1 MSELVLIDTSA
12 WVLALR
18 AGGPVVV
25 RKEVEQLLA
34 TGRVATTPIVILELL
49 TGARSSREF
58 RELKEDLEALKQ
70 LELSPSVWERAYKL
84 GYDLRRAGLTI
95 PTVRYYDRS
104 VGTGIRLSSA
114 SRRSS
119 FRANSPAQ
127 LPADEELGVAPR
139 SPVQRE

>member
-1 MSELVLIDTSA
+1 MSELVLIDTSV
-12 WVLALR
+12 WILALR
-18 AGGPVVV
+18 AGGPVAV
-25 RKEVEQLLA
+25 RQEVEQLLA

-95 PTVRYYDRS
+95 PTVDIMIAALALEYDCLLLHADRHFEQ
-104 VGTGIRLSSA
+104 IAQHSSLQTKSLA
-114 SRRSS
+114 
-119 FRANSPAQ
+119 
-127 LPADEELGVAPR
+127 
-139 SPVQRE
+139 